1 MIRTHTDSGRRKTKD
16 EMISSYYRQYM
27 YRCRCSHTQL
37 IPNQIDRVIC
47 NHCGNWIYRDKRVEF
62 KDKIKSLLKK
72 RG

>member
-47 NHCGNWIYRDKRVEF
+47 SHCGNWIYKDKRVEF